1 MTMLKVIL
9 TEVCSLTGIDEKAII
24 SKNRMWSIMYARY
37 LFFDAA
43 VRLGIKSA
51 KVVEYIGRERTMIY
65 PYNKAVNNLIAVDA
79 HFREDREKLYN
90 LVKEFADDDTA

>member
-1 MTMLKVIL
+1 MLRVIL
-9 TEVCSLTGIDEKAII
+9 TEVCSLTGIDEKAIT
-24 SKNRMWSIMYARY
+24 SKSRKWSIMYARY
-37 LFFDAA
+37 LFYDTA

-51 KVVEYIGRERTMIY
+51 LVVGYIGRERTMIY
-65 PYNKAVNNLIAVDA
+65 PYNKAVNDLIAVDT